1 MNKYL
6 LELHREQL
14 EKAFYRISTIRL
26 YDKRLDALRGAIGY
40 LCNILQMVDFNIED
54 ENELYS
60 YRDAISLL
68 QEWIGWIANQ
78 EHGTKPHAVISCI
91 DIAAHEWLGDDSER
105 FVFVATDGQFGIYAD
120 DPNVELVL
128 EWIYNKFKVFVPYR
142 LVHIQIPFHLDDDY
156 LFNVVLYHELGHFI
170 DRQLKVTAGM
180 AGDIISDWTKNT
192 KGYCIAE
199 NAKWENDLFRFN
211 RQLSEIFADLFAA
224 QYAGECIVEYLKFHG
239 DDTFNTDSGS
249 HPSPSLRVALIEDF
263 RIQTVNNY
271 LINTINST
279 LNGICGK
286 TLSARPWQSG
296 LIITNTQ
303 YTFAPAENVYQVF
316 PAAWES
322 YYHHRNNDESI
333 SESYQKVCRAA
344 EAVIISSISK

>member
-1 MNKYL
+1 M
-6 LELHREQL
+6 EL
-14 EKAFYRISTIRL
+14 I
-26 YDKRLDALRGAIGY
+26 
-40 LCNILQMVDFNIED
+40 
-54 ENELYS
+54 
-60 YRDAISLL
+60 
-68 QEWIGWIANQ
+68 
-78 EHGTKPHAVISCI
+78 
-91 DIAAHEWLGDDSER
+91 
-105 FVFVATDGQFGIYAD
+105 
-120 DPNVELVL
+120 L

-224 QYAGECIVEYLKFHG
+224 QYVGECIVEYLKFHG

-303 YTFAPAENVYQVF
+303 YIFAPAENVYQVF